1 MYFTE
6 ITLENFRNYTKE
18 TVLFHPKV
26 NIITGQNAQGKTNL
40 IEALSL
46 MSIGKSFRTGKDSE
60 MIRFQEEHCRV
71 KATFIKNEREN
82 KIEFVIAKDGKA
94 IKIDGCKAQRN
105 SDLLEG
111 AYIVVFSPEDLKI
124 VKDEPEKRRR
134 FIDRELCQLRPVY
147 YKALGKYKKIL
158 QQRNALLRQESF
170 DEENLTVWDRALAE
184 YGSSI
189 VRDRSSFIKTL
200 DGISRELHTKITSGK
215 ERLELQ
221 YEPNFSLDENE
232 ELSAMRERFFQ
243 ALVSDHRQ
251 DKQKRATTTGPH
263 KDDIKI
269 LVNDIDI
276 RHYGSQGQQRT
287 AALAMKLA
295 EIRLIKEEKGEDP
308 ILLLD
313 DVLSEL
319 DEERRWFLLD
329 SLSDVQLFLT
339 TTELDEP
346 FLNRLAES
354 RGYLVN
360 SGRIEKMFDIKME

>member
-6 ITLENFRNYTKE
+6 LTLENFRNYTKE
-18 TVLFHPKV
+18 TVKFHPKV

-40 IEALSL
+40 IEAISL

-60 MIRFQEEHCRV
+60 MIRFKEDQCRV

-82 KIEFVIAKDGKA
+82 RIEFVIAKNGKA
-94 IKIDGCKAQRN
+94 IKIDGCKTQKN

-134 FIDRELCQLRPVY
+134 FIDRELCQLRSVY

-158 QQRNALLRQESF
+158 QQRNALLRQDTI

-184 YGSSI
+184 YGSVI
-189 VRDRSSFIKTL
+189 IRDRSGFIKTL
-200 DGISRELHTKITSGK
+200 DVISRELHEKITNGK
-215 ERLELQ
+215 ETLELQ
-221 YEPNFSLDENE
+221 YEPSFSME
-232 ELSAMRERFFQ
+232 EGTDVVALKEAFFQ
-243 ALVSDHRQ
+243 ALLRDRKQ
-251 DKQKRATTTGPH
+251 DKQKRTTTTGPH

-269 LVNDIDI
+269 LVNGIDI

-295 EIRLIKEEKGEDP
+295 EIQLIKEEKVEEP

-319 DEERRWFLLD
+319 DEERRWFLLE

-354 RGYLVN
+354 KGYLVN
-360 SGRIEKMFDIKME
+360 SGTIEKIFDIKME